1 MESRENLKVRKIIAN
16 VKGKNI
22 QFEEYYI
29 IDPDTGEEIFDR
41 NIEIENDIRLYDL
54 YKNEMNLL
62 TSTDI
67 KLIRKKYGMNQKEFS
82 HAIGLGEITVHRFEN
97 GSIQTEA
104 VDSIIRLSEDP
115 DIMYNFLIKNHSK
128 FVEEEYLTF
137 LKKIYELKILKEHK
151 IAKFNIDE
159 LKKLDFFTADALEV
173 AKQLIIKYNNRVDK
187 LSEKYNIKDMC
198 GKAEYIT
205 PLKLQK
211 LLYYI
216 QGLSLRIFDK
226 VAFNNDIYA
235 WSYGPVVS
243 EVYQVYKGKSPIIT
257 PVDSVNLSNG
267 LNKIIDIVISSYGQ
281 IEAGK
286 LIDLTHQEE
295 PWLNTI
301 KNHIIS
307 FELIKEYF
315 VKVYNN

>member
-115 DIMYNFLIKNHSK
+115 DIMYNFLIKNHSN
-128 FVEEEYLTF
+128 FVEEEYLKF